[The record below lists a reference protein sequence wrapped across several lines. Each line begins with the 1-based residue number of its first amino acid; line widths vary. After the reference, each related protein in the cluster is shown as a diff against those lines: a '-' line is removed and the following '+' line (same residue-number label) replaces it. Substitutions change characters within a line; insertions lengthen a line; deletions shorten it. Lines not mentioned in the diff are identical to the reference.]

1 MAFWRPSDRSI
12 HRSREP
18 RASGRHQCR
27 PWAPGL
33 IVALA
38 EFIPC
43 IGPILAAIP
52 ALLVAVTHGESAVLL
67 TFAAFLLI
75 PQVEGNL
82 VAPLIQRRNDFYSAS
97 VGAARDRRHRR
108 IGGRHGLVLATPIV
122 VVIFVFMQK
131 AYVRD
136 ALKESVNL
144 PGEPWLDLGPTKCF
158 VVWRSRSASF
168 RRGEKP
174 ATFA

>member
-1 MAFWRPSDRSI
+1 
-12 HRSREP
+12 
-18 RASGRHQCR
+18 
-27 PWAPGL
+27 L

-38 EFIPC
+38 EFILC

-52 ALLVAVTHGESAVLL
+52 ALLVAVTHAESAAFVD
-67 TFAAFLLI
+67 FCRFSPNSSGRGQSGGAAH
-75 PQVEGNL
+75 P
-82 VAPLIQRRNDFYSAS
+82 AAHDFYSAN

-136 ALKESVNL
+136 ALKARRTYGLISVLQNVL
-144 PGEPWLDLGPTKCF
+144 WSGALGPRHSVAARNRLLLLDGTAAPSIGRKL
-158 VVWRSRSASF
+158 
-168 RRGEKP
+168 P
-174 ATFA
+174 AHETP